1 MTTLRSQRKR
11 GMSFLIHGHSKVGK
25 TTLALTGPYPRL
37 LLDVESA
44 AHLLPNRCVWWDPF
58 TEPMPIADG
67 TWDTCVVDVD
77 NFDVVLKVYEI
88 LKTGNHQFRTLV
100 IDSISEL
107 QSTIMKMTM
116 RQQDWGLVLAK
127 LSDLCRN
134 LRDLPRKRN
143 NPIEIVALTAM
154 TKKYDTLPD
163 GSGGIYKPYL
173 QGQISSLIPYW
184 YDVTAYYFIQPY
196 RDPNTN
202 QVTQVRRLL
211 TGKNNEF
218 EAGNRVHG
226 MEEYIN
232 YPNLEQIINSFF
244 GPTEES
250 MMAVQDQQVNQDE
263 TIVQT
268 REKTVESLVDVP
280 MSLPKIN
287 NNK

>member
-1 MTTLRSQRKR
+1 MTTLGNRRKR

-25 TTLALTGPYPRL
+25 STLALTGPYPRL

-44 AHLLPNRCVWWDPF
+44 AHLLPNSLIWWDPF

-77 NFDVVLKVYEI
+77 NFEVVLKVYEL
-88 LKTGNHQFRTLV
+88 LKTGHHQFRTLV
-100 IDSISEL
+100 VDSISEL
-107 QSTIMKMTM
+107 QSTIMKMSM

-127 LSDLCRN
+127 LSSLCRD

-143 NPIEIVALTAM
+143 NPIEVVALTAM

-173 QGQISSLIPYW
+173 QGQISALIPYW
-184 YDVTAYYFIQPY
+184 YDVTAYYFMQPY

-202 QVTQVRRLL
+202 ETVQVRRLL
-211 TGKNNEF
+211 TGKNPEF

-232 YPNLEQIINSFF
+232 YPNLEQIIDSFF
-244 GPTEES
+244 GSREEAQ
-250 MMAVQDQQVNQDE
+250 MAQMDQKVNQE
-263 TIVQT
+263 TTIVHSE
-268 REKTVESLVDVP
+268 EKTVELSSDTP
-280 MSLPKIN
+280 KMSLPKIN
-287 NNK
+287 Q

>member
-1 MTTLRSQRKR
+1 MTTLRNQRKR
-11 GMSFLIHGHSKVGK
+11 GMSFLLHGHSKVGK

-37 LLDVESA
+37 LLDAEAA
-44 AHLLPNRCVWWDPF
+44 AHLLPNKLVWWDPF

-67 TWDTCVVDVD
+67 SWDTCVVDVD
-77 NFDVVLKVYEI
+77 NFEVVTKVYEI
-88 LKTGNHQFRTLV
+88 LKTGMHQFKTLV

-143 NPIEIVALTAM
+143 NPIEMVVLTAM

-196 RDPNTN
+196 RDPNTG

-211 TGKNNEF
+211 TGKNAEF

-232 YPNLEQIINSFF
+232 YPNLEQIIDSFF
-244 GPTEES
+244 GPSAE
-250 MMAVQDQQVNQDE
+250 AVIAAQDQKVNEDE
-263 TIVQT
+263 TIVQS
-268 REKTVESLVDVP
+268 REKTVELSSDVP

-287 NNK
+287 K